1 MPLVDSR
8 HIERRDIM
16 LLHNVGIPASCISW
30 FIDRHVSTVHRWI
43 SCVETN
49 NLDDKK
55 RSGRPPV
62 FTQEM
67 QLKTIGFYCQSNPLP
82 GCSRWTL
89 TWAADYLNNNLEIIG
104 QSISRSSIH
113 RFLES
118 HVLRP
123 HRHWYFLNIT
133 DPDFFPKM
141 AHILSIYAN
150 PPKYLFLFD
159 ECTGIQALSRCAP
172 DSFMSDYSRKM
183 ESHYSRNGTTNL
195 IAFMNH
201 GTGKI
206 FGRCTSSHDTEN
218 LIQVFLEHVKSQPKD
233 EPLHYI
239 CDNYAT
245 HYNEKLCRKVAELCD
260 VTYPEFKN
268 GKERREWL
276 QSENKRIVI
285 HFLPFHGS
293 WLNMIEIWFGIMKQK
308 TLDDGWFEN
317 GEALINEIY
326 DFILTWNDHYSHPFE
341 WRYAGEGL
349 QAITLRRFN
358 RLLKSECSQMHCS
371 FLKSQFL
378 LMKNIGHSYR
388 EQIPDKDWLA
398 LIELIHEKNDFI
410 QNIIAN
416 TTKPKV
422 KKWTQKAL
430 VELTDFFKSA

>member
-1 MPLVDSR
+1 
-8 HIERRDIM
+8 M
-16 LLHNVGIPASCISW
+16 LLHKTGIPASRISRLT
-30 FIDRHVSTVHRWI
+30 DRHVSTVHRWI
-43 SCVETN
+43 SRIETK
-49 NLDDKK
+49 NLSDKK

-62 FTQEM
+62 FTQETR
-67 QLKTIGFYCQSNPLP
+67 LKIIGFYCQANPLP

-89 TWAADYLNNNLEIIG
+89 TWAANYLNNNPEIAG
-104 QSISRSSIH
+104 HSISRSTIR

-123 HRHWYFLNIT
+123 HRQRYYLNIT

-150 PPKYLFLFD
+150 PPEYLFLFD

-172 DSFMSDYSRKM
+172 DSSKSDYSRNR
-183 ESHYSRNGTTNL
+183 ESHYNRNGTTNL

-201 GTGKI
+201 GTGEI
-206 FGRCTSSHDTEN
+206 FGRCTSGHDTEK
-218 LIQVFLEHVKSQPKD
+218 LIQVFTEHVKSQPGD

-245 HYNEKLCRKVAELCD
+245 HYNENLCRKVAELCN
-260 VTYPEFKN
+260 VTCPKSEN
-268 GKERREWL
+268 GTERREWL

-308 TLDDGWFEN
+308 TLDNGWFEN
-317 GEALINEIY
+317 VEALTNEIY
-326 DFILTWNDHYSHPFE
+326 NFILTWNDHYSHPFE
-341 WRYAGEGL
+341 WNYTGEGL
-349 QAITLRRFN
+349 QATALRRFN
-358 RLLKSECSQMHCS
+358 RLLKSECSQTDCS
-371 FLKSQFL
+371 FLKNQLL
-378 LMKNIGHSYR
+378 LMKNTGHSYR
-388 EQIPDKDWLA
+388 EQIPDEDWLA
-398 LIELIHEKNDFI
+398 LTELIREKNDFI

-422 KKWTQKAL
+422 KKWTQEAL
-430 VELTDFFKSA
+430 VQLTDFFKSA